1 MSGVAQTEAQLNSAF
16 ANAGAGS
23 ITPQTMLDLVASV
36 TIVPGGIGYAL
47 TATGVALGSA
57 FQITQ
62 TLSYFTTVGSGTGA
76 ALPLA
81 GNNLG
86 TEFLVWNAGGNSLTL
101 YATTGDVIGVPGS
114 FGASATISANAWK
127 SFIAISPGIWV
138 EKVHS

>member
-16 ANAGAGS
+16 ANASAGS

-76 ALPLA
+76 VLPLA

-86 TEFLVWNAGGNSLTL
+86 TEFVVWNAGGNSLAL
-101 YATTGDVIGVPGS
+101 YASTGDVIGVPGS
-114 FGASATISANAWK
+114 FGASATISADAWK